1 MIHELKMKFDVYYL
15 KFSEMFSKNVFRHS
29 PLYSFILEDEIN
41 DESMWEFKQL
51 SPVYMVFV
59 AFVNLKGFDEEK
71 LAPYV
76 DETFINALTRRLQDS
91 CIEAERECLKQII
104 FHIFEKA
111 LYSREYVLRGIID
124 SLINY
129 GPMSI
134 NGGVNEL
141 LEVFQILMC
150 HKMVGSPTIF
160 KVL

>member
-1 MIHELKMKFDVYYL
+1 
-15 KFSEMFSKNVFRHS
+15 
-29 PLYSFILEDEIN
+29 
-41 DESMWEFKQL
+41 MWEFKQL
-51 SPVYMVFV
+51 SPVYKVFT
-59 AFVNLKGFDEEK
+59 AFVNLKGFDGEK

-76 DETFINALTRRLQDS
+76 DETFISALTRRLQDS
-91 CIEAERECLKQII
+91 CVEAEREGLKQILSDL
-104 FHIFEKA
+104 FEKA
-111 LYSREYVLRGIID
+111 LYLREYVLLGIIN